1 MESSQDAVL
10 VYREGQLV
18 KQAPLSAGMVVG
30 RGANATLQLEDPTL
44 SRVHAIVQKDGD
56 RWFLVDKS
64 SNGTV
69 LDGKKIETDR
79 PAQLSGASVVTLGD
93 YQLQFKLVSRAAAHG
108 ATIRGSIPIAAPA
121 PVEPPPMS
129 SPLLQHL
136 VDGHKDIPIWK
147 EGTVQLRVADIIDET
162 PDTKTFRMVGLS
174 PLLFSF
180 KPGQFVTLK
189 LPIDGKEIA
198 RSYSISSSPS
208 RPHCLELTI
217 KRVPGGLVSNWM
229 CDNVKLGDILNARG
243 PAGKFSC
250 FNYPSKKMLLIGG
263 GSGITPVM
271 SMLRWIVDTAADV
284 DAYLFVSAKSPRDII
299 FRNELNWMSS
309 RHSGIK
315 VGITCTSR
323 CTGSDSWTGLTGRCD
338 ASMLKLLVPDLFER
352 HVFMCGPEPFMDA
365 VTACLRGIEFPIAN
379 LHVESFGKVRVAP
392 GGDAKP
398 RDVPK
403 VVAVPVLAMPVLAM
417 PSAAMP
423 SAAIAPAAIAP
434 AAIAPAAIAPAA
446 SGAPTPLAPRPT
458 APVTPPPA
466 PAEPAKGF
474 KITFSKA
481 GKSVVTAGD
490 APLLDLA
497 EANGVEIGYQCRSG
511 SCGECKVLCKTGK
524 VVMEEHCAIGDDE
537 RAQGFI
543 YACCA
548 QPTADCEIEA

>member
-10 VYREGQLV
+10 VYREGQIV
-18 KQAPLSAGMVVG
+18 KQAALAPGMVIG
-30 RGANATLQLEDPTL
+30 RSASATLQLEDPTL
-44 SRVHAIVQKDGD
+44 SRIHALVQKDGD

-64 SNGTV
+64 SNGTW
-69 LDGKKIETDR
+69 LDGRKIDADL
-79 PAQLSGASVVTLGD
+79 PAQIGPASVATLGD
-93 YQLQFKLVSRAAAHG
+93 FQLQFKLASRAAVAG
-108 ATIRGSIPIAAPA
+108 ATMRGPAPAPA
-121 PVEPPPMS
+121 PVPLEPPPSS
-129 SPLLQHL
+129 SPLLEHL
-136 VDGHKDIPIWK
+136 VDRHKDIPLWK
-147 EGTVQLRVADIIDET
+147 DGTVQLRVADIIEET
-162 PDTKTFRMVGLS
+162 HDTKTFRLVGLT

-189 LPIDGKEIA
+189 LPIDGKEVA

-229 CDNVKLGDILNARG
+229 CDNIKLGDVLNARG

-250 FNYPSKKMLLIGG
+250 FNFPSKKVLFIGG

-271 SMLRWIVDTAADV
+271 SMLRWIIDTAADV
-284 DAYLFVSAKSPRDII
+284 DAYLFVSARSPRDII

-323 CTGSDSWTGLTGRCD
+323 CTGSDAWTGLTGRCD
-338 ASMLKLLVPDLFER
+338 ANMLRMLVPDLMER
-352 HVFMCGPEPFMDA
+352 HVFMCGPEPFMEA
-365 VTACLRGIEFPIAN
+365 VTECLRGIDFPIAN

-392 GGDAKP
+392 GGESKP

-403 VVAVPVLAMPVLAM
+403 VVAA
-417 PSAAMP
+417 PSIAPTPAVAASMRMAV
-423 SAAIAPAAIAP
+423 AAAPAAPI
-434 AAIAPAAIAPAA
+434 
-446 SGAPTPLAPRPT
+446 APTP
-458 APVTPPPA
+458 
-466 PAEPAKGF
+466 EPAAVKGF
-474 KITFSKA
+474 KVTFTKA

-511 SCGECKVLCKTGK
+511 SCGECKVLCKKGK
-524 VVMEEHCAIGDDE
+524 VAMEDHCAIGDDE
-537 RAQGFI
+537 KAQGFI

-548 QPTADCEIEA
+548 QPTSDVEIEA